1 MGPKA
6 TEWPKADDREAVSV
20 QEKGW
25 WAWLARQG
33 VLAVLRAR
41 TPSPAPPWSL
51 CISCPPPAAK
61 NPTGAPSLQQPGLAF
76 LQLIFKK
83 TNPNTFKKN

>member
-1 MGPKA
+1 MGLA
-6 TEWPKADDREAVSV
+6 REA
-20 QEKGW
+20 
-25 WAWLARQG
+25 G

-51 CISCPPPAAK
+51 CISCPPPAAR